1 MQPLSPMQVPN
12 PKIQHT
18 WWKRVEKKKKSKEY
32 ETYKEKN
39 KLGETAEKEP

>member
-1 MQPLSPMQVPN
+1 MQPFTNASSK
-12 PKIQHT
+12 PKDPAYMM
-18 WWKRVEKKKKSKEY
+18 EKSRKEKKSKEY